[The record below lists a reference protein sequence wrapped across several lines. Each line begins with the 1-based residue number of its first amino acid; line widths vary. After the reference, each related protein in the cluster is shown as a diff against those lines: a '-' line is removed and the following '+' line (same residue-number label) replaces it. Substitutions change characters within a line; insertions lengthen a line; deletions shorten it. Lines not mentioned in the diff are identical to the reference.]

1 MTEAEVYQALTAIF
15 RTVFARPD
23 MSLSPALSARDVPG
37 WDSFKQI
44 EVMMAVEERFA
55 IELSTGDIDR
65 LRNVGDLAGIVLS
78 RQGGDA

>member
-1 MTEAEVYQALTAIF
+1 MTEAEVYEALTAIF
-15 RTVFARPD
+15 RTVFGRAD
-23 MSLSPALSARDVPG
+23 MVLSPTLSARDVPG

-78 RQGGDA
+78 RQGA

>member
-1 MTEAEVYQALTAIF
+1 MTEAEVYEALTVIF
-15 RTVFARPD
+15 RRVFGRAD
-23 MSLSPALSARDVPG
+23 MVLSPALSARDVPG

-55 IELSTGDIDR
+55 IELSTGDIDA

-78 RQGGDA
+78 RQGDDA